1 MVIEQFMKLQEYKA
15 KSILRNAGIP
25 LPTSTLATN
34 AVQVKRIAAE
44 IGYPVVLKAQTLEP
58 GRGHAGGVRIVHN
71 EQEIENISN
80 QIFKLVINQHPVQ
93 FILVEK
99 ALTFSKEYYFAII
112 SDLDVGTPVLR
123 LSEAGGATYLEPESF
138 KNARV
143 IDQPVD
149 INAGLKDFQIRG
161 LMTKLGIEPSLWKQL
176 QLIAHKAYY
185 VYRQY
190 DATLVEI
197 NSLVVTQQNQ
207 IFALDARISVD
218 SQSLFRQESLY
229 DSFDPSY
236 FGRDERQALKFD
248 VDYHSFPGE
257 IGCMVN
263 GMGLAYITI
272 DQLIGLNMMPAAMI
286 DIHGGATST
295 SIASSLEML
304 LLNPKVKVI
313 VINIFGG
320 MTRCDEAADGFLQAL
335 NLGLPKK
342 PIFIRLEGTND
353 DSGLDLLH
361 KNENLTFFGTTDALV
376 NAAVGWLR
384 GEEQ

>member
-1 MVIEQFMKLQEYKA
+1 MRLQEYKA
-15 KSILRNAGIP
+15 KSILRNAGVP
-25 LPTSTLATN
+25 LPASTLATN

-58 GRGHAGGVRIVHN
+58 GRGRAGGVRIVQN
-71 EQEIENISN
+71 EHEIENVSN
-80 QIFKLVINQHPVQ
+80 EIFKLVLNQHPIL

-99 ALTFSKEYYFAII
+99 AFTFSKEYYLAII
-112 SDLDVGTPVLR
+112 SDLDAGTPLIR

-138 KNARV
+138 KDSRI
-143 IDQPVD
+143 IDQPID

-161 LMTKLGIEPSLWKQL
+161 LMTRLGIDPSLWKQL
-176 QLIAHKAYY
+176 QLIAHKAYD
-185 VYRQY
+185 VYRQF

-207 IFALDARISVD
+207 LFALDAKINID

-236 FGRDERQALKFD
+236 FGWDERQALKFD
-248 VDYHSFPGE
+248 VDYHSFSGQ

-263 GMGLAYITI
+263 GMGLAYLTI
-272 DQLIGLNMMPAAMI
+272 DELINLNMMPAVMI
-286 DIHGGATST
+286 DIHGGATRT

-304 LLNPKVKVI
+304 LMNPKVKVI
-313 VINIFGG
+313 IINIFGG
-320 MTRCDEAADGFLQAL
+320 MTRCDETANGLL
-335 NLGLPKK
+335 EVLGEGLPKK
-342 PIFIRLEGTND
+342 PIYIRLEGTNG
-353 DSGLDLLH
+353 DSGLELLH

-384 GEEQ
+384 GEEE

>member
-1 MVIEQFMKLQEYKA
+1 MGVEHSMKLQEYKA
-15 KSILRNAGIP
+15 KSILKDAGIP
-25 LPTSTLATN
+25 LPVSTLATN

-58 GRGHAGGVRIVHN
+58 GRGRAGGVRIVQN
-71 EQEIENISN
+71 EYEIENISN
-80 QIFKLVINQHPVQ
+80 QIFKLVLNQHPIQ

-99 ALTFSKEYYFAII
+99 AYTFSKEYYFAVI
-112 SDLDVGTPVLR
+112 SDLDAGCPVLR

-138 KNARV
+138 KNARCV
-143 IDQPVD
+143 DQPVD
-149 INAGLKDFQIRG
+149 INVGLKDFQIRR
-161 LMTKLGIEPSLWKQL
+161 LITQLGIDPSLWKQL
-176 QLIAHKAYY
+176 QLIAHRTYD

-207 IFALDARISVD
+207 LFALDTRISVD
-218 SQSLFRQESLY
+218 GQSLFRQERLY

-236 FGRDERQALKFD
+236 FGWDERQALKYD

-257 IGCMVN
+257 IGCIVN
-263 GMGLAYITI
+263 GMGLAYLTI

-304 LLNPKVKVI
+304 LSNARVKVI
-313 VINIFGG
+313 IINIFGG
-320 MTRCDEAADGFLQAL
+320 MTRCDEAADGLLQAL
-335 NLGLPKK
+335 GGGLPKK

-376 NAAVGWLR
+376 NAAVCWLR

>member
-1 MVIEQFMKLQEYKA
+1 MGVEQSMKLQEYQA
-15 KSILRNAGIP
+15 KSILRKAGIP

-58 GRGHAGGVRIVHN
+58 GRGHAGGVRIIQN
-71 EQEIENISN
+71 EHEIENVSN
-80 QIFKLVINQHPVQ
+80 EIFKLVLNQHPIQ

-99 ALTFSKEYYFAII
+99 AFTFLKEFYLAII
-112 SDLDVGTPVLR
+112 SDLDAGTPVLR

-138 KNARV
+138 KNALIV
-143 IDQPVD
+143 DQPID
-149 INAGLKDFQIRG
+149 INAGMKDFQIRG
-161 LMTKLGIEPSLWKQL
+161 LMTKLGIDPSLWKQF
-176 QLIAHKAYY
+176 QTIAHKVYD

-207 IFALDARISVD
+207 LYALDARISVD

-229 DSFDPSY
+229 DTFDSSY
-236 FGRDERQALKFD
+236 FGWEERQALKYD

-263 GMGLAYITI
+263 GMGLAYLTI
-272 DQLIGLNMMPAAMI
+272 DQLIALNMMPAAMI

-295 SIASSLEML
+295 SISSSLEML

-313 VINIFGG
+313 IINIFGG
-320 MTRCDEAADGFLQAL
+320 MTRCDETAAGLLHAFSE
-335 NLGLPKK
+335 GLPKK
-342 PIFIRLEGTND
+342 PVFIRLEGTND

-361 KNENLTFFGTTDALV
+361 KNENLIFFGTTEALV

>member
-1 MVIEQFMKLQEYKA
+1 MKLQEYKA
-15 KSILRNAGIP
+15 KSILRNVGIP

-176 QLIAHKAYY
+176 QLIAHKAYD

>member
-1 MVIEQFMKLQEYKA
+1 MKLQEYKA

-176 QLIAHKAYY
+176 QLIAHKAYD

-335 NLGLPKK
+335 NLGLHKK

>member
-1 MVIEQFMKLQEYKA
+1 MKLQEYKA

>member
-1 MVIEQFMKLQEYKA
+1 
-15 KSILRNAGIP
+15 
-25 LPTSTLATN
+25 
-34 AVQVKRIAAE
+34 
-44 IGYPVVLKAQTLEP
+44 
-58 GRGHAGGVRIVHN
+58 
-71 EQEIENISN
+71 
-80 QIFKLVINQHPVQ
+80 
-93 FILVEK
+93 
-99 ALTFSKEYYFAII
+99 
-112 SDLDVGTPVLR
+112 
-123 LSEAGGATYLEPESF
+123 
-138 KNARV
+138 
-143 IDQPVD
+143 
-149 INAGLKDFQIRG
+149 
-161 LMTKLGIEPSLWKQL
+161 
-176 QLIAHKAYY
+176 LIAHRVYD

-197 NSLVVTQQNQ
+197 NSLVLTQQNQ
-207 IFALDARISVD
+207 LFALDAKINVD

-236 FGRDERQALKFD
+236 FGWEERQALKYD

-263 GMGLAYITI
+263 GMGLAYLTH
-272 DQLIGLNMMPAAMI
+272 DQLIALNTMPAAMI

-304 LLNPKVKVI
+304 LLNPRVKVI

-320 MTRCDEAADGFLQAL
+320 MTRCDEAADGLLQAL
-335 NLGLPKK
+335 GEGLPKK

-353 DSGLDLLH
+353 DSGLERLY

>member
-1 MVIEQFMKLQEYKA
+1 MGIEQFMKLQEYKA

-176 QLIAHKAYY
+176 QLIAHKAYD

>member
-1 MVIEQFMKLQEYKA
+1 M
-15 KSILRNAGIP
+15 
-25 LPTSTLATN
+25 
-34 AVQVKRIAAE
+34 KRIAAE

-176 QLIAHKAYY
+176 QLIAHKAYD

>member
-1 MVIEQFMKLQEYKA
+1 MKLQEYQA
-15 KSILRNAGIP
+15 KSILKKVGIP
-25 LPTSTLATN
+25 LPVSNLATN
-34 AVQVKRIAAE
+34 AVQAKRIAAE

-58 GRGHAGGVRIVHN
+58 GRGRAGGVRIIQNQH
-71 EQEIENISN
+71 EIENISN
-80 QIFKLVINQHPVQ
+80 EIFKLVLNQHSIQ

-99 ALTFSKEYYFAII
+99 ALSFLKEFYMAII
-112 SDLDVGTPVLR
+112 SDLDAGTPVLR
-123 LSEAGGATYLEPESF
+123 LSEAGGATNLEPESF
-138 KNARV
+138 KDALTV
-143 IDQPVD
+143 DQPID
-149 INAGLKDFQIRG
+149 INAGLRDYQIRG
-161 LMTKLGIEPSLWKQL
+161 LMTRLGIDPSLWKQF
-176 QLIAHKAYY
+176 QLIAHKVYD

-197 NSLVVTQQNQ
+197 NSLVLTQQNQ
-207 IFALDARISVD
+207 LFALDAKINVD

-236 FGRDERQALKFD
+236 FGWEERQALKYD

-263 GMGLAYITI
+263 GMGLAYLTL
-272 DQLIGLNMMPAAMI
+272 DQLIALNTMPAAMI

-304 LLNPKVKVI
+304 LLNPRVKVI

-320 MTRCDEAADGFLQAL
+320 MTRCDEAADGLLQAL
-335 NLGLPKK
+335 EEGLPKK
-342 PIFIRLEGTND
+342 SIFIRLEGTND
-353 DSGLDLLH
+353 DSGLERLY
-361 KNENLTFFGTTDALV
+361 KNENLTFFGTTDAIV

-384 GEEQ
+384 GDEQ

>member
-1 MVIEQFMKLQEYKA
+1 MKLQEYQA
-15 KSILRNAGIP
+15 KSILKKAGIP
-25 LPTSTLATN
+25 LPVSNLATN
-34 AVQVKRIAAE
+34 AVQAKRIAAE

-58 GRGHAGGVRIVHN
+58 GRGRAGGVRIIQNQH
-71 EQEIENISN
+71 EIENISN
-80 QIFKLVINQHPVQ
+80 EIFKLVLNQHPIQ

-99 ALTFSKEYYFAII
+99 ALSFLKEYYLAII
-112 SDLDVGTPVLR
+112 SDLDAGTPVLR
-123 LSEAGGATYLEPESF
+123 LSEAGGATNLEPESF
-138 KNARV
+138 KDALTV
-143 IDQPVD
+143 DQPID
-149 INAGLKDFQIRG
+149 INAGLRDYQIRG
-161 LMTKLGIEPSLWKQL
+161 LMTRLGIDPSLWKQF
-176 QLIAHKAYY
+176 QLIAHKVYD

-197 NSLVVTQQNQ
+197 NSLVLTQQNQ
-207 IFALDARISVD
+207 LFALDAKINVD

-236 FGRDERQALKFD
+236 FGWEERQALKYD

-263 GMGLAYITI
+263 GMGLAYLTL
-272 DQLIGLNMMPAAMI
+272 DQLIALNTMPAAMI

-304 LLNPKVKVI
+304 LLNPRVKVI

-320 MTRCDEAADGFLQAL
+320 MTRCDEAADGLLQAL
-335 NLGLPKK
+335 GEGLPKK

-353 DSGLDLLH
+353 DSGLERLY
-361 KNENLTFFGTTDALV
+361 KNENLTFFGTTDAIV

-384 GEEQ
+384 GDEQ

>member
-1 MVIEQFMKLQEYKA
+1 MGAEQFMKLQEYKA

-25 LPTSTLATN
+25 LPTSALATN

-58 GRGHAGGVRIVHN
+58 GRGHAGGVRIVQN
-71 EQEIENISN
+71 EHEIENISN
-80 QIFKLVINQHPVQ
+80 QIFKLVLNQHPVQ

-99 ALTFSKEYYFAII
+99 ALTFSKEYYFAVI
-112 SDLDVGTPVLR
+112 SDFDLGTPVLR

-138 KNARV
+138 KDARFV
-143 IDQPVD
+143 DQPVD
-149 INAGLKDFQIRG
+149 INAGLKDFQIRR
-161 LMTKLGIEPSLWKQL
+161 LMTRLGIDPSLWKQL
-176 QLIAHKAYY
+176 QLIARKVYD
-185 VYRQY
+185 VYRQF

-197 NSLVVTQQNQ
+197 NSLVVTQPNQ
-207 IFALDARISVD
+207 LFALDARINVD

-236 FGRDERQALKFD
+236 FGWDERQALKFD

-263 GMGLAYITI
+263 GMGLAYLTI
-272 DQLIGLNMMPAAMI
+272 DQLIRLKVMPAAMI
-286 DIHGGATST
+286 DIHGGATNT

-313 VINIFGG
+313 IINIFGG

>member
-1 MVIEQFMKLQEYKA
+1 MGLEQFMKLPEYKA

-25 LPTSTLATN
+25 LPASTLATN

-58 GRGHAGGVRIVHN
+58 GRGRAGGVRIVQN
-71 EQEIENISN
+71 EHEIEKISN
-80 QIFKLVINQHPVQ
+80 QIFKLVLNQHPVQ

-99 ALTFSKEYYFAII
+99 ALTFSKEYYFAVI
-112 SDLDVGTPVLR
+112 SDLDVGTPLLR

-138 KNARV
+138 KNASFV
-143 IDQPVD
+143 DQPVD

-161 LMTKLGIEPSLWKQL
+161 LMTRLGVDPSLWKQL
-176 QLIAHKAYY
+176 QLIAHKAFD

-197 NSLVVTQQNQ
+197 NSLVITQLNQ
-207 IFALDARISVD
+207 LFALDARINVD

-236 FGRDERQALKFD
+236 FGWDERQALKFD

-263 GMGLAYITI
+263 GMGLAYLTI
-272 DQLIGLNMMPAAMI
+272 DQLIGLNMIPAAMI

-304 LLNPKVKVI
+304 LLNPRVKVI
-313 VINIFGG
+313 IINIFGG
-320 MTRCDEAADGFLQAL
+320 MTRCDEAADGFLQVL
-335 NLGLPKK
+335 NIGLPKK

>member
-1 MVIEQFMKLQEYKA
+1 MKLQEYKA

-25 LPTSTLATN
+25 LPASTLATN

-44 IGYPVVLKAQTLEP
+44 IGYPVVLKAQTLES
-58 GRGHAGGVRIVHN
+58 GRGRAGGVRIVQN
-71 EQEIENISN
+71 EHEIENVSN
-80 QIFKLVINQHPVQ
+80 EIFKIVLNQHPIL

-99 ALTFSKEYYFAII
+99 AFTFLKEYYLAII
-112 SDLDVGTPVLR
+112 SDLDAGTPVLR

-138 KNARV
+138 KNARIV
-143 IDQPVD
+143 DQPID
-149 INAGLKDFQIRG
+149 INVGLKDFQIRG
-161 LMTKLGIEPSLWKQL
+161 LMTRLGIDPSLWKQL
-176 QLIAHKAYY
+176 QLIAHKAYD
-185 VYRQY
+185 VYRQF

-207 IFALDARISVD
+207 LFALDAKINVD

-236 FGRDERQALKFD
+236 FGWEERQALKFD
-248 VDYHSFPGE
+248 VDYHGFSGQ

-263 GMGLAYITI
+263 GMGLAYLTI
-272 DQLIGLNMMPAAMI
+272 DQLINLNMMPAAMI
-286 DIHGGATST
+286 DIHGGATRN

-304 LLNPKVKVI
+304 LTNPKVKVI

-320 MTRCDEAADGFLQAL
+320 MTRCDETANGLLEAIGE
-335 NLGLPKK
+335 GLPKK
-342 PIFIRLEGTND
+342 PIYIRLEGTNG
-353 DSGLDLLH
+353 DSGLELLH

-384 GEEQ
+384 GEEE

>member
-1 MVIEQFMKLQEYKA
+1 MKLQEYKA

-176 QLIAHKAYY
+176 QLIAHKAYD

-353 DSGLDLLH
+353 DSGMDLLH

>member
-1 MVIEQFMKLQEYKA
+1 MKLQEYKA

-25 LPTSTLATN
+25 LPASTLATN

-44 IGYPVVLKAQTLEP
+44 IGYPVVLKAQTLES
-58 GRGHAGGVRIVHN
+58 GRGRAGGVRIVQN
-71 EQEIENISN
+71 EHEIENVSN
-80 QIFKLVINQHPVQ
+80 EIFKIVLNQHPIL

-99 ALTFSKEYYFAII
+99 AFTFLKENYLAII
-112 SDLDVGTPVLR
+112 SDLDAGTPVLR

-138 KNARV
+138 KNARIV
-143 IDQPVD
+143 DQPID
-149 INAGLKDFQIRG
+149 INVGLKDFQIRG
-161 LMTKLGIEPSLWKQL
+161 LMTRLGIDPSLWKQL
-176 QLIAHKAYY
+176 QLIAHKAYD
-185 VYRQY
+185 VYRQF

-207 IFALDARISVD
+207 LFALDAKINVD

-236 FGRDERQALKFD
+236 FGWEERQALKFD
-248 VDYHSFPGE
+248 VDYHGFSGQ

-263 GMGLAYITI
+263 GMGLAYLTI
-272 DQLIGLNMMPAAMI
+272 DQLINLNMMPAAMI
-286 DIHGGATST
+286 DIHGGATRN

-304 LLNPKVKVI
+304 LMNPKVKVI

-320 MTRCDEAADGFLQAL
+320 MTRCDETANGLLEAIGE
-335 NLGLPKK
+335 GLPKK
-342 PIFIRLEGTND
+342 PIYIRLEGTNG
-353 DSGLDLLH
+353 DSGLELLH

-384 GEEQ
+384 GEEE

>member
-1 MVIEQFMKLQEYKA
+1 
-15 KSILRNAGIP
+15 
-25 LPTSTLATN
+25 
-34 AVQVKRIAAE
+34 
-44 IGYPVVLKAQTLEP
+44 
-58 GRGHAGGVRIVHN
+58 
-71 EQEIENISN
+71 
-80 QIFKLVINQHPVQ
+80 
-93 FILVEK
+93 
-99 ALTFSKEYYFAII
+99 
-112 SDLDVGTPVLR
+112 
-123 LSEAGGATYLEPESF
+123 
-138 KNARV
+138 
-143 IDQPVD
+143 
-149 INAGLKDFQIRG
+149 RG

-176 QLIAHKAYY
+176 QLIAHKAYD

>member
-1 MVIEQFMKLQEYKA
+1 MKLQEYKA
-15 KSILRNAGIP
+15 KSILRNVGIP

-44 IGYPVVLKAQTLEP
+44 IGYPVVLKLQTLEP

-176 QLIAHKAYY
+176 QLIAHKAYD